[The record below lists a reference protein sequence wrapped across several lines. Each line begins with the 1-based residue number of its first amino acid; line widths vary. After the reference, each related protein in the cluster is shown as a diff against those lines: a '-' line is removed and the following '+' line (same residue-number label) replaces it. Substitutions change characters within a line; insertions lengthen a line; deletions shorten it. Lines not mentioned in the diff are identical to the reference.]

1 MLAPVRPPLL
11 SEFRLLLGRQ
21 RERSVQHLMCKE
33 DCEVKRKLV
42 LWKTARET
50 CISESEYSGC
60 DVCHKCGA
68 DQREE

>member
-1 MLAPVRPPLL
+1 
-11 SEFRLLLGRQ
+11 
-21 RERSVQHLMCKE
+21 MCKE